1 MNCNLIIKKYKD
13 LKNKIKNTELEIK
26 VNNDSPLVK
35 SYYISRY
42 KIENKELSDFEKNNI
57 KLFNICSI
65 ENNF

>member
-13 LKNKIKNTELEIK
+13 LLNKTKNTELEIK

-42 KIENKELSDFEKNNI
+42 KIENKELLDFKKNNI
-57 KLFNICSI
+57 NLFNICSI